1 MFWHTD
7 APISVGPTPNATL
20 NGWAGQ
26 TVALHRDQDPGS
38 GQSSPFGPATPKRDA
53 RPEHIDRAAAAHLST
68 VMVSLGSSL
77 DTEVVLNG
85 IPCALPLFAAFI
97 NIASFGLMNMFI
109 AALKEQLEA
118 KTNREELARF
128 DRLEKK
134 IDAMTAQVEGQRRMA
149 VE

>member
-1 MFWHTD
+1 
-7 APISVGPTPNATL
+7 
-20 NGWAGQ
+20 
-26 TVALHRDQDPGS
+26 
-38 GQSSPFGPATPKRDA
+38 
-53 RPEHIDRAAAAHLST
+53 
-68 VMVSLGSSL
+68 MVSLGSSL

-97 NIASFGLMNMFI
+97 IIGSFGLMNMFI

-149 VE
+149 AE